1 VRPRPQPIRDKIIA
15 FLSEPRPVAAIA
27 THIEWS
33 VPVTTGHLGAMR
45 RRGPVKRLG
54 YTTYAPGSYDGPPL
68 RLRIRRPSTPRTL
81 RQELA
86 ALLGQRSSLLGLAF
100 EDVRIAGVRAR
111 GVARDVPERFGRRH
125 RLCAGDA
132 GSRAG
137 RTVCV
142 FR

>member
-1 VRPRPQPIRDKIIA
+1 MRPRPQPIRDKIIA

-86 ALLGQRSSLLGLAF
+86 ALLGQRSSCLALHLKTCASL
-100 EDVRIAGVRAR
+100 ESVRAALREMCQSGLVAGMTGYVLVTPGRER
-111 GVARDVPERFGRRH
+111 GAQ
-125 RLCAGDA
+125 
-132 GSRAG
+132 
-137 RTVCV
+137 CV